1 MSSVTLGRDL
11 QRWQWAHPEA
21 ESRAATGTRRRLA
34 ARTSGEVVAGTDL
47 MVLAF
52 AAVAFAPHV
61 LRWPVAVFVLGV
73 LGVCALRGQYASR
86 ITLSITKDL
95 GTMALAVT
103 VPLMAIATL
112 DGFDSRVRPYA
123 ELAVAS
129 LALLLLGRAIAY
141 AGIRRAR
148 TNGGLSR
155 RVLIVGAGQVAE
167 RFADVLE
174 EHPAYGLHPVGLLDD
189 CADEALSHPMLG
201 GIDELD
207 DVLRRHRIDQVVLAF
222 GVNRDPDL
230 VRVIRSC
237 ENADVDMYVVPRFFE
252 LGIQTAARDV
262 DVVWGYPLVRLRRS
276 TLRSSGRLAKR
287 VFDSGISAVMLA
299 LVAPIY
305 AVLALGV
312 KFSSPGPVYFRQQR
326 IGKNGRVVEVLK
338 FRSMRVN
345 SQSDTQWT
353 VGEDERVTKV
363 GRLMRKT
370 SLDELPQ
377 LWNVLRGDMSLV
389 GPRPE
394 RPFFVD
400 QFEKEVPRYCDRHRV
415 PVGLTGLAQVNGL
428 RGDTSIEDRAWFDNH
443 YIENWS
449 VGGDLLILARTAGAV
464 IRQARE

>member
-21 ESRAATGTRRRLA
+21 ESRAATGTRRRFV

-52 AAVAFAPHV
+52 AAVAFTPHV

-73 LGVCALRGQYASR
+73 LGVSALRGQYASR

-95 GTMALAVT
+95 GTVALAVT

-112 DGFDSRVRPYA
+112 DGFDPQVRPYA

-129 LALLLLGRAIAY
+129 LALLLLGRAISY
-141 AGIRRAR
+141 AGIRHTR
-148 TNGGLSR
+148 TNGGLSQ

-174 EHPAYGLHPVGLLDD
+174 EHPGYGLHPVGLLDD

-287 VFDSGISAVMLA
+287 AFDSGISAVLLA
-299 LVAPIY
+299 LVAPLY
-305 AVLALGV
+305 AVLAVGV
-312 KFSSPGPVYFRQQR
+312 KLSSPGPVYFRQKR
-326 IGKNGRVVEVLK
+326 IGKNGREVEVLK

-345 SQSDTQWT
+345 AESDVQWS
-353 VGEDERVTKV
+353 VDDDSRVT
-363 GRLMRKT
+363 RLGAVMRKT

-377 LWNVLRGDMSLV
+377 LWNVLKGDMSLV

-394 RPFFVD
+394 RPYFVD

-464 IRQARE
+464 IRQVRD